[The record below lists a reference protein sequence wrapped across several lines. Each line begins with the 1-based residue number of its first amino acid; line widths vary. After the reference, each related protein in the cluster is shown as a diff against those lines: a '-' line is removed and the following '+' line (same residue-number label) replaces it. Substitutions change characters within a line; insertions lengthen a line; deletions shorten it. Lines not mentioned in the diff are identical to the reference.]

1 MLRNLVLGAF
11 AAILAT
17 WTYIYVD
24 HSREH
29 ERELAVRDARIAT
42 LESENH
48 LLDQEVARLEV
59 ANRFLRLD
67 HRVARIEVI
76 DQSPIEGG
84 DGAVETTIVF
94 TEIDPEGEAMGEGET
109 MVIRGKQLYIDSM
122 VVKFD
127 DSFIEAGDALRGTS
141 VAVFKRLFSD
151 AVAPEAGIPIDSKN
165 KHPLPFRGDDLPD
178 PMYADLF
185 DRIWDYAND
194 PEAAAELG
202 VRAIQGEA
210 PSIEARPGKVYRV
223 ELRQSGGL
231 TIRAER

>member
-11 AAILAT
+11 VAILAF
-17 WTYIYVD
+17 WSYVYYEN
-24 HSREH
+24 STEH
-29 ERELAVRDARIAT
+29 AKEIAQRDARIAT
-42 LESENH
+42 LEGENAV
-48 LLDQEVARLEV
+48 LDREVARLEV

-76 DQSPIEGG
+76 DQSPIEGE

-94 TEIDPEGEAMGEGET
+94 TEIDPEGEAMGQGET

-185 DRIWDYAND
+185 ERIWDYAND

-210 PSIEARPGKVYRV
+210 PSIEARPGKIYRI

-231 TIRAER
+231 TIRAEN